1 MGGRSRRGWRS
12 HERRDN
18 PGACK
23 ICHEG
28 RWCLQERLRE
38 ALNSTEKRNDGSRIV
53 CGESEAAGGHCSRG
67 GRICPPEKN
76 RQGFQRAVSV
86 SPGKD
91 AFVHSFS
98 DQADFL
104 LLRVRQGRRRVQLR
118 DGHGEVRISRG
129 REGGRG
135 EMRHCHS
142 TAEGAF
148 AGGAERKPA
157 TFGSR
162 GDTPRGAI
170 VFRETARRGARRQS
184 GARVSRGSWPK
195 QGCHRAF
202 RNWLRTERRRRSAAA
217 VETKVQR

>member
-12 HERRDN
+12 NQRRHN

-53 CGESEAAGGHCSRG
+53 CGESETAGGHCSRG

-76 RQGFQRAVSV
+76 RQGFQRALSV

-91 AFVHSFS
+91 SFVHRFS
-98 DQADFL
+98 NQANFL

-129 REGGRG
+129 RKGGRG
-135 EMRHCHS
+135 EMRDCRS
-142 TAEGAF
+142 SAEGAF

-157 TFGSR
+157 TFGA
-162 GDTPRGAI
+162 GGNAPRGAD
-170 VFRETARRGARRQS
+170 FFCEAARRNAGRESSA
-184 GARVSRGSWPK
+184 GVSRGS
-195 QGCHRAF
+195 RA
-202 RNWLRTERRRRSAAA
+202 R
-217 VETKVQR
+217 